1 MKKIAIIKK
10 KEVLIGILAIFLML
24 IGFISYKPNMENEYG
39 KIADVNNYSE
49 HLGEATLVS
58 SNSVV
63 NNENIENIS
72 ENMTENTIETNKNV
86 TENDTQNKTENIAK
100 ETSTEEEKKSDN
112 SNYFLK
118 EKMDRNNIYSETIEI
133 YEKMLE
139 NSNITNEQKAI
150 AQTEISNI
158 TNEKKTIQTAE
169 NLIKMKGFDDV
180 VIFKNASGISVIVK
194 SDVLLPEQVAQI
206 QNILEREFQIESK
219 NINIT
224 NK

>member
-10 KEVLIGILAIFLML
+10 KEVIIGILAIFLMI
-24 IGFISYKPNMENEYG
+24 IGFISYKPNPENDYG
-39 KIADVNNYSE
+39 KIEDVQNYSE
-49 HLGEATLVS
+49 TLGEATLVS

-63 NNENIENIS
+63 EE
-72 ENMTENTIETNKNV
+72 TNTIEQ
-86 TENDTQNKTENIAK
+86 TEEQNNTTV
-100 ETSTEEEKKSDN
+100 ETSADVEETVEEKD
-112 SNYFLK
+112 YFL
-118 EKMDRNNIYSETIEI
+118 EARMDRNNTYSETIEI

-139 NSNITNEQKAI
+139 NSNITNDQKVI
-150 AQTEISNI
+150 AQNEITNI

-169 NLIKMKGFDDV
+169 NLIKMKGFEDV
-180 VIFKNASGISVIVK
+180 VIFTNTSGISVIVK

-206 QNILEREFQIESK
+206 QNIVEREFQTESK